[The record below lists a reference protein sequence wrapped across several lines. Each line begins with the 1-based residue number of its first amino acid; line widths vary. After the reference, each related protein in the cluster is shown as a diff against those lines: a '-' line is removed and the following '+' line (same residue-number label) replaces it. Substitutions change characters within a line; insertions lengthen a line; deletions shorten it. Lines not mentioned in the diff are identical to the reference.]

1 MGRTKTILFKT
12 TEELLEGY
20 GLKPTKFLGENGE
33 RQIRYVSLR
42 GKKLESGNVSLYL
55 NRQENGKQIKRYLSR
70 SVLCIETDTAVKE
83 RNKETLR
90 QARVIADEADAA
102 VQKEINGFSIAK
114 KATVNL
120 ISYILYQADEALR
133 RSGNKHGYY
142 YTLQSL
148 AKHISLYS
156 GEKTTLAQ
164 VDKDYIL
171 GFISYLKNAKNFN
184 FQRTGTERDKEVLL
198 TLNTQ
203 HNLFMKFKYVLRKA
217 VKEDVITVNP
227 ADKLEN
233 SEKPQEEE
241 GTREFLTV
249 DEIKKLIATPCRNIT
264 LKYAFLFCCL
274 VGLRYSDVSSI
285 TWGELVKDSDGAN
298 LLRFKMKKVKR
309 GENAYISDEA
319 MKWLPERGNAADSD
333 VIYPLPKNDSANK
346 QLARWIKTAGIV
358 KRITF
363 HCSRHTAATLN
374 LSLGTPIEIVS
385 KMMGHTKISTTQ
397 IYAKII
403 DVKRKEAVSKQNGI
417 FD

>member
-1 MGRTKTILFKT
+1 MGRIKTVLFTT
-12 TEELLEGY
+12 TEALLEGY
-20 GLKPTKFLGENGE
+20 GLKPTKTLGESEG

-42 GKKLESGNVSLYL
+42 GKKLASGNVSLYL
-55 NRQENGKQIKRYLSR
+55 NRQENGKQIKRYLDR
-70 SVLCIETDTAVKE
+70 SILCIETDADVKM
-83 RNKETLR
+83 RNKETIR

-120 ISYILYQADEALR
+120 ISYILYQADEALKK
-133 RSGNKHGYY
+133 SGNKHGYY

-156 GEKTTLAQ
+156 GDRTTLAQ
-164 VDKDYIL
+164 VDKNYIL
-171 GFISYLKNAKNFN
+171 GFITYLKTAKNFN
-184 FQRTGTERDKEVLL
+184 FQRTGTVRDKELL
-198 TLNTQ
+198 LAQNTQ

-217 VKEDVITVNP
+217 VREDVIAVNP

-249 DEIKKLIATPCRNIT
+249 DEIRKLIVTPCKNLT
-264 LKYAFLFCCL
+264 LKKAFLFCCL
-274 VGLRYSDVSSI
+274 VGLRYSDISSI

-298 LLRFKMKKVKR
+298 LLRFRMKKVKR

-333 VIYPLPKNDSANK
+333 IIYPLPKNDSANK
-346 QLARWIKTAGIV
+346 QLARWIKAAGII

-374 LSLGTPIEIVS
+374 LSLGTSIETVS

-403 DVKRKEAVSKQNGI
+403 DVKRKEAVNKQNGL

>member
-70 SVLCIETDTAVKE
+70 RVLCIETDTAVKE

>member
-114 KATVNL
+114 RATVNL

-171 GFISYLKNAKNFN
+171 GFISYLKTAKNFN

>member
-1 MGRTKTILFKT
+1 MGRTKMILFKT

>member
-171 GFISYLKNAKNFN
+171 GFISYLKTAKNFN

-198 TLNTQ
+198 TQNTQ

>member
-1 MGRTKTILFKT
+1 MGRIKTVLFTT
-12 TEELLEGY
+12 TEALLEGY
-20 GLKPTKFLGENGE
+20 GLKPTKTLGESEG

-42 GKKLESGNVSLYL
+42 GKKLASGNVSLYL
-55 NRQENGKQIKRYLSR
+55 NRQENGKQIKRYLDR
-70 SVLCIETDTAVKE
+70 SILCIETDADVKM
-83 RNKETLR
+83 RNKETIR

-102 VQKEINGFSIAK
+102 VQKEINGFSITK

-120 ISYILYQADEALR
+120 ISYILYQADEALKK
-133 RSGNKHGYY
+133 SGNKHGYY

-156 GEKTTLAQ
+156 GERTTLAQ
-164 VDKDYIL
+164 VDKAYLL
-171 GFISYLKNAKNFN
+171 GFISYLKSAKNIN
-184 FQRTGTERDKEVLL
+184 FKRTGTVRDKEVLL
-198 TLNTQ
+198 TQNTQ

-217 VKEDVITVNP
+217 VREDVIAVNP

-249 DEIKKLIATPCRNIT
+249 DEIKKLIVTPCKNMT
-264 LKYAFLFCCL
+264 LKKAFLFCCL
-274 VGLRYSDVSSI
+274 VGLRYSDISSI

-298 LLRFKMKKVKR
+298 LLRFRMKKVKR

-333 VIYPLPKNDSANK
+333 IIYPLPKNDSANK
-346 QLARWIKTAGIV
+346 QLARWIKAAGII

-374 LSLGTPIEIVS
+374 LSLGTSIETVS

-403 DVKRKEAVSKQNGI
+403 DVKRKEAVNRQNGL

>member
-1 MGRTKTILFKT
+1 MGRIKTVLFKT

-20 GLKPTKFLGENGE
+20 GLKPANALGENGE

-42 GKKLESGNVSLYL
+42 GKKIESGNVSLYL

-70 SVLCIETDTAVKE
+70 SVLCLETDATVKA

-120 ISYILYQADEALR
+120 ISYILYQAEEALS

-156 GEKTTLAQ
+156 GEKTTLVQ
-164 VDKDYIL
+164 VDKNYIL
-171 GFISYLKNAKNFN
+171 GFISYLKTAKNFN
-184 FQRTGTERDKEVLL
+184 YQRTKSERDREVLL
-198 TLNTQ
+198 TPNTQ

-217 VKEDVITVNP
+217 VKEDVISVNP

-241 GTREFLTV
+241 GTREFLII
-249 DEIKKLIATPCRNIT
+249 DEIKKLIATPCKNSI
-264 LKYAFLFCCL
+264 LKSAFLFCCL

-285 TWGELVKDSDGAN
+285 TWGELVKDSEGAY

-309 GENAYISDEA
+309 GEYAYISDEA
-319 MKWLPERGNAADSD
+319 LKWLPEREDAADSD
-333 VIYPLPKNDSANK
+333 IIYPLPKNDSANK
-346 QLARWIKTAGIV
+346 QLARWIKTAGIM

-374 LSLGTPIEIVS
+374 LSLGTSIEIVS

-403 DVKRKEAVSKQNGI
+403 DESRKAAVSKQNGI

>member
-156 GEKTTLAQ
+156 GEKTTLEQ

-309 GENAYISDEA
+309 GENAYISNEA

>member
-120 ISYILYQADEALR
+120 ISYILYQADEALK

-156 GEKTTLAQ
+156 GEKTTLVQ

>member
-1 MGRTKTILFKT
+1 MGRTKTVLFKT

-171 GFISYLKNAKNFN
+171 GFISYLKTAKNFN

>member
-1 MGRTKTILFKT
+1 MGRTKTVLFKT
-12 TEELLEGY
+12 AEELLEGY

-90 QARVIADEADAA
+90 QARVITDEADVA

-120 ISYILYQADEALR
+120 ISYILYQADEALKK
-133 RSGNKHGYY
+133 SGNKHGYY

-156 GEKTTLAQ
+156 GKKTTLIQ
-164 VDKDYIL
+164 VDKDYIK
-171 GFISYLKNAKNFN
+171 GFISYLKTANNFN
-184 FQRTGTERDKEVLL
+184 FQRTGTERDREVLL
-198 TLNTQ
+198 TRNTQ
-203 HNLFMKFKYVLRKA
+203 HNLFMKFKYILRKA
-217 VKEDVITVNP
+217 LKEDVIATNP

-233 SEKPQEEE
+233 SEKPQEED
-241 GTREFLTV
+241 GTREFLTI
-249 DEIKKLIATPCRNIT
+249 DEIKKLITTPCRNST
-264 LKYAFLFCCL
+264 LKCAFLFCCL

-285 TWGELVKDSDGAN
+285 TWGELAKDSNGAN

-309 GENAYISDEA
+309 EENAYISDEA
-319 MKWLPERGNAADSD
+319 MKWLPKRGSAGDD
-333 VIYPLPKNDSANK
+333 DIIYPLPKNDSANK
-346 QLARWIKTAGIV
+346 QLARWIKTAGII
-358 KRITF
+358 KHITF

-374 LSLGTPIEIVS
+374 LSLGTPIEVVS

-403 DVKRKEAVSKQNGI
+403 DVKQKEAVSKQNGI

>member
-1 MGRTKTILFKT
+1 MGRIKTVLFTT
-12 TEELLEGY
+12 TEALLEGY
-20 GLKPTKFLGENGE
+20 GLKPTKTLGESEG

-42 GKKLESGNVSLYL
+42 GKKLASGNVSLYL
-55 NRQENGKQIKRYLSR
+55 NRQENGKQIKRYLDR
-70 SVLCIETDTAVKE
+70 SILCIETDADVKM
-83 RNKETLR
+83 RNKETIR

-120 ISYILYQADEALR
+120 ISYILYQADEALKK
-133 RSGNKHGYY
+133 SGNKHGYY

-156 GEKTTLAQ
+156 GDRTTLAQ
-164 VDKDYIL
+164 VDKNYIL
-171 GFISYLKNAKNFN
+171 GFITYLKTAKNFN
-184 FQRTGTERDKEVLL
+184 FQRTGTVRDKELL
-198 TLNTQ
+198 LAQNTQ

-217 VKEDVITVNP
+217 VREDVIAVNP

-249 DEIKKLIATPCRNIT
+249 DEIRKLIVTPCKNLT
-264 LKYAFLFCCL
+264 LKKAFLFCCL
-274 VGLRYSDVSSI
+274 VGLRYSDISSI

-298 LLRFKMKKVKR
+298 LLRFRMKKVKR
-309 GENAYISDEA
+309 GENAYISNEA

-333 VIYPLPKNDSANK
+333 IIYPLPKNDSANK
-346 QLARWIKTAGIV
+346 QLARWIKAAGII

-363 HCSRHTAATLN
+363 HVRSHSVFSFFLKIN
-374 LSLGTPIEIVS
+374 SL
-385 KMMGHTKISTTQ
+385 
-397 IYAKII
+397 
-403 DVKRKEAVSKQNGI
+403 QNI
-417 FD
+417 PV

>member
-309 GENAYISDEA
+309 GENAYISNEA

>member
-1 MGRTKTILFKT
+1 M
-12 TEELLEGY
+12 
-20 GLKPTKFLGENGE
+20 
-33 RQIRYVSLR
+33 
-42 GKKLESGNVSLYL
+42 
-55 NRQENGKQIKRYLSR
+55 
-70 SVLCIETDTAVKE
+70 
-83 RNKETLR
+83 
-90 QARVIADEADAA
+90 
-102 VQKEINGFSIAK
+102 
-114 KATVNL
+114 NL